1 MSAHVEPHSGLVSLG
16 SVQEAMQP
24 LFDAID
30 SPDGEVPDFG
40 PICAA
45 AQRAH
50 HFLHEQL
57 PREGASFP
65 APEEGM
71 ELEDEGWFWRFAGG
85 FLDRHPFLGSFLV
98 VAAVLSAIL
107 LIVGVAI
114 LAGGSS

>member
-16 SVQEAMQP
+16 SVQEAMRP

-40 PICAA
+40 GISAA

-50 HFLHEQL
+50 YFLFEQL

-71 ELEDEGWFWRFAGG
+71 ELEEEGWFWRFAGG
-85 FLDRHPFLGSFLV
+85 FMDRHPFWGSFFTVTAILSVALLV
-98 VAAVLSAIL
+98 VGLAV
-107 LIVGVAI
+107 VF
-114 LAGGSS
+114 GS